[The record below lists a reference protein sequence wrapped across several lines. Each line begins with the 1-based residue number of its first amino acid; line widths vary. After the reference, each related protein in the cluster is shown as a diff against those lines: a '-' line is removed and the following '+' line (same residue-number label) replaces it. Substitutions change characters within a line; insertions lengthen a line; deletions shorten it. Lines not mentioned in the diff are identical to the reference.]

1 MSLPQRLLIA
11 LGLIFILAAL
21 TWPWLKRLPLGRLPG
36 DPVFRGEGFTLYL
49 PLATMLLLSV
59 VGSLLLNALL
69 RWLGRG

>member
-1 MSLPQRLLIA
+1 MSPAQRWLIA
-11 LGLIFILAAL
+11 LGLLLILAAL

-36 DPVFRGEGFTLYL
+36 DLVFRGEGFTLHL

-59 VGSLLLNALL
+59 MGSLLLTALL